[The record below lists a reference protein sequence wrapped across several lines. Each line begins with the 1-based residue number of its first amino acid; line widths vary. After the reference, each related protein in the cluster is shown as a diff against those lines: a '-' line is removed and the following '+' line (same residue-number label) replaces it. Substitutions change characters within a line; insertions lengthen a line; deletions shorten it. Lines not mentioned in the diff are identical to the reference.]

1 MKILVLSDSHGN
13 IVRLK
18 HVVGYANAQKLGAII
33 HCGDWDNTEA
43 VLTMKDAE
51 IPVYPEGTNSVY
63 PEGTSFAY
71 GVLGNADVDPSILTS
86 LRNANVIY
94 DIVFLKLVL
103 DGKNIGVCHFPGK
116 LEEAIK
122 SQEYDVLFHGHTHK
136 KKDKLFGKTR
146 VVNPGALQKTP
157 TPSFAVYDT
166 DNSVVEFVDVQ
177 I

>member
-1 MKILVLSDSHGN
+1 MKILVISDSHDN

-18 HVVGYANAQKLGAII
+18 HCVGFANNSKLDAII
-33 HCGDWDNTEA
+33 HCGDWSSSAA
-43 VLTMKDAE
+43 VETMKDAE
-51 IPVYPEGTNSVY
+51 IPVY
-63 PEGTSFAY
+63 
-71 GVLGNADVDPSILTS
+71 GVLGNADVNPQMVSS
-86 LRNANVIY
+86 LRNTKVIF
-94 DIVFLKLVL
+94 DVDFLKLKL
-103 DGKNIGVCHFPGK
+103 DGRNIGVCHFPGK

-166 DNSVVEFVDVQ
+166 GNNTVEFVDLE